1 MLLTR
6 SPLIQDPQKQAPS
19 PFDLHVLS
27 TPPAFVLSQDQTLQ
41 TKPTKPGPNQP
52 QQPARTQR
60 QYNSPENQTRPNPTP
75 TTKEMRARQTKTK
88 QTPKTTHNQNHA
100 QPQGHGI
107 KNMTHYRVLKQHTQP
122 ELNQAFGLNFALA
135 SNSATLEH
143 LSVRRQ
149 PQKYCSRSH
158 RSTLCRNEF
167 AAGGARGKPGPFGSG
182 LYFRQVHPI
191 DVKPIVHDPGHTDFS
206 APFQPLR

>member
-1 MLLTR
+1 M
-6 SPLIQDPQKQAPS
+6 
-19 PFDLHVLS
+19 HVLS

-52 QQPARTQR
+52 QTASQNPTSVQQSRKPDQAQ
-60 QYNSPENQTRPNPTP
+60 PNPHN
-75 TTKEMRARQTKTK
+75 KRNEDQA
-88 QTPKTTHNQNHA
+88 NQNKTSPKNHTNMRS
-100 QPQGHGI
+100 PQGHGI

-158 RSTLCRNEF
+158 RSTLCLSEF
-167 AAGGARGKPGPFGSG
+167 AAGGSRGKPGPLGSG

-191 DVKPIVHDPGHTDFS
+191 DVKPITHDPGHTDFS
-206 APFQPLR
+206 SPFQPLR

>member
-6 SPLIQDPQKQAPS
+6 SPLIQNQQADPFTVRLACVKHAASVRPEPGSNSPNKTNKNKPQPTTNYSQPEPTVSTTVQKTRPGPTQPHNKEGQANQNKTKPQKP
-19 PFDLHVLS
+19 H
-27 TPPAFVLSQDQTLQ
+27 
-41 TKPTKPGPNQP
+41 
-52 QQPARTQR
+52 
-60 QYNSPENQTRPNPTP
+60 
-75 TTKEMRARQTKTK
+75 TTKIMRS
-88 QTPKTTHNQNHA
+88 
-100 QPQGHGI
+100 PQGHGI

-158 RSTLCRNEF
+158 RSTLCRSDF
-167 AAGGARGKPGPFGSG
+167 AAGGSRGKPGPFGSG
-182 LYFRQVHPI
+182 LYFRQVHPT
-191 DVKPIVHDPGHTDFS
+191 DVKPIAHDPRHTDFS
-206 APFQPLR
+206 VPFQPLR